1 MAEYI
6 NYNETSIANLP
17 VAEDINLNDYII
29 VQPQDFNN
37 KTCILQFKNLVFGM
51 ENVSFANTITQNST
65 NIVQLSSDIK
75 NCNDLVAGVDERIN
89 EVEESLK
96 NDITAVENIVNEVN
110 SKITD
115 INTSTTTGAISGSR
129 IIDGTIT
136 YSKLASGVIPSYT
149 PFTPNLDN
157 IPPCCFPDFSDVTTV
172 TLESTNSYQPD
183 NNVWIHFYHTTA
195 YKIYCNSIKVIDNDE
210 KTSAFIPVKKKTVIT
225 GTAGVSC
232 TIFNIKDGETNIS

>member
-51 ENVSFANTITQNST
+51 ENVSFANTITQNSA

-115 INTSTTTGAISGSR
+115 INTNTTIGAIDGSR
-129 IIDGTIT
+129 IIKKTIT
-136 YSKLASGVIPSYT
+136 KDKLADDVIPSVT

-157 IPPCCFPDFSDVTTV
+157 IPPCCFPDFSSHTTNTLGDVYETK
-172 TLESTNSYQPD
+172 E
-183 NNVWIHFYHTTA
+183 NVWIYFYHTAA
-195 YKIYCNSIKVIDNDE
+195 YTIQCNNINVINNPE
-210 KTSAFIPVKKKTVIT
+210 KTSAFIPVKSGTRIT
-225 GTAGVSC
+225 GTPKDVISYS
-232 TIFNIKDGETNIS
+232 IFNIKDGETNIS